1 MNVSQNKY
9 GLGILMCLIAVV
21 SWGGMF
27 PIMGDALKVMDP
39 FNFTLFRYGLATL
52 VLIVL
57 LVGVEGSKKLSTDGR
72 LVRVWFLGTMGFT
85 GFSTLV
91 FLGQKLA
98 GSSGAVIAA
107 VIMAVQPLLGV
118 VVNFVT
124 KRVVPKFITVIFM
137 LTGLIGV
144 FMVITKGDVSTLS
157 SGDTNIFSY
166 FLILAGALC
175 FVIYTMGGSSFPH
188 WSPLRYSTVTSI
200 YGTVSILIIV
210 VVGTAFG
217 WLHIPTISMITD
229 VSGAI
234 LYTALIAGVVAFF
247 VWNTGNRMITPING
261 ILFMNMVPVTT
272 FIISVVRGYD
282 LSTFELIGATIT
294 IASLIANNLYVRKA
308 AS

>member
-1 MNVSQNKY
+1 MSQNKY
-9 GLGILMCLIAVV
+9 GLGILMCLIAVL

-57 LVGVEGSKKLSTDGR
+57 LVGVEGSKKLATDGR
-72 LVRVWFLGTMGFT
+72 LLRVWFLGTMGFT

-124 KRVVPKFITVIFM
+124 KRVVPKFVTVIFM

-210 VVGTAFG
+210 VVATAFG

-272 FIISVVRGYD
+272 FIISVIRGYD
-282 LSTFELIGATIT
+282 LSTFELIGAIIT

>member
-9 GLGILMCLIAVV
+9 GLGILMCLIAVL

-57 LVGVEGSKKLSTDGR
+57 LVGVEGSKKLATDGR
-72 LVRVWFLGTMGFT
+72 LLRVWFLGTMGFT

-124 KRVVPKFITVIFM
+124 KRVVPKFVTVIFM

-210 VVGTAFG
+210 VVATAFG

-272 FIISVVRGYD
+272 FIISVIRGYD
-282 LSTFELIGATIT
+282 LSTFELIGAMIT
-294 IASLIANNLYVRKA
+294 IGSLIANNLYVRKA

>member
-1 MNVSQNKY
+1 MSQNKY
-9 GLGILMCLIAVV
+9 GLGILMCLIAVL

-57 LVGVEGSKKLSTDGR
+57 LVGVEGSKKLATGGR
-72 LVRVWFLGTMGFT
+72 LLRVWFLGTMGFT

-124 KRVVPKFITVIFM
+124 KRVVPKFVTVIFM

-210 VVGTAFG
+210 VVATAFG

-272 FIISVVRGYD
+272 FIISVIRGYD
-282 LSTFELIGATIT
+282 LSTFELIGAMIT

>member
-9 GLGILMCLIAVV
+9 GLGILMCLIAVL

-57 LVGVEGSKKLSTDGR
+57 LVGVEGSKKLATDGR
-72 LVRVWFLGTMGFT
+72 LLRVWFLGTMGFT

-124 KRVVPKFITVIFM
+124 KRVVPKFVTVIFM

-210 VVGTAFG
+210 VVATAFG

-272 FIISVVRGYD
+272 FIISVIRGYD
-282 LSTFELIGATIT
+282 LSTFELIGAIIT